1 MPNCHCPALQVVSRW
16 RRLYRRA
23 SHHRAK
29 CGPENYTF
37 QNAKKVRENLVS
49 SVMIYEYTV
58 VMNLYD
64 RIFWL
69 YVCNLSFF
77 HLSVVEMR
85 QLNMS
90 NKWKLRVSFPKYLV
104 PSKEWYVPALYKACF
119 VRDEPSRVI
128 NLDGPFRCEAWPGY
142 YLCLMCRCC
151 CHMVHL
157 AGGHYC

>member
-1 MPNCHCPALQVVSRW
+1 MWARELYFSKCKEGSRKPG
-16 RRLYRRA
+16 LF
-23 SHHRAK
+23 SHDIWI
-29 CGPENYTF
+29 
-37 QNAKKVRENLVS
+37 L
-49 SVMIYEYTV
+49 V

-119 VRDEPSRVI
+119 VRNEPSRVI

-142 YLCLMCRCC
+142 YLCLMCHCC

-157 AGGHYC
+157 TGGHYCWFPPNPSKAFLWKHKLGQSLDG